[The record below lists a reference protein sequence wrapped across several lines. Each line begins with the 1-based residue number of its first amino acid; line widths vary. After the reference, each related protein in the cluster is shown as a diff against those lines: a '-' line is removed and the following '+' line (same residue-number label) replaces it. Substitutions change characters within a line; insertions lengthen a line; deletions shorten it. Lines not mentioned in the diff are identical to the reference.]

1 MKKQISKTA
10 KKTTPKKKVAVKSKK
25 TVKSKPAKSKAPK
38 VVKLVVK
45 PAVATP
51 TSNDS
56 IITDAQEIKNA
67 KRDKVKILEGGV
79 AKKETSQFELN
90 ELVNKL
96 IYKAKH
102 QKRNRNALQF
112 KEIRA
117 MFDSYN
123 WTGQLYEAITDKLLE
138 AGVEVLDEENYDE
151 SIEVNSIKSKLSSS
165 DKLTDNVKALLGVL
179 GESKLLTHT
188 EEIELAKLLVD
199 PDAENRNYARDK
211 LVIANLRLVVKNVR
225 IYLNRGLD
233 LDDLFQEGCMGLMK
247 AIEKFDYKLGNKF
260 STYATWWIR
269 QAITRSI
276 ADHSKTIRVPV
287 HMNEL
292 INQVIKKQ
300 TELENELGRAPTI
313 DELTEGLGGAS
324 RGFSQGKVSQ
334 LKKIAVNPA
343 SIDKPVGDEKDN
355 NFADFAVDEVSKRPD
370 QHLDED
376 LLTDEFDSF
385 LKKNLT
391 DREQDVIRMRFG
403 ISPYIQEYTLDEIA
417 QKYGN
422 TRERVRQIEAKAL
435 RKLKHPSKS
444 KKFESFM

>member
-123 WTGQLYEAITDKLLE
+123 
-138 AGVEVLDEENYDE
+138 
-151 SIEVNSIKSKLSSS
+151 
-165 DKLTDNVKALLGVL
+165 
-179 GESKLLTHT
+179 
-188 EEIELAKLLVD
+188 
-199 PDAENRNYARDK
+199 
-211 LVIANLRLVVKNVR
+211 
-225 IYLNRGLD
+225 
-233 LDDLFQEGCMGLMK
+233 
-247 AIEKFDYKLGNKF
+247 
-260 STYATWWIR
+260 
-269 QAITRSI
+269 
-276 ADHSKTIRVPV
+276 
-287 HMNEL
+287 
-292 INQVIKKQ
+292 
-300 TELENELGRAPTI
+300 
-313 DELTEGLGGAS
+313 
-324 RGFSQGKVSQ
+324 
-334 LKKIAVNPA
+334 
-343 SIDKPVGDEKDN
+343 
-355 NFADFAVDEVSKRPD
+355 
-370 QHLDED
+370 
-376 LLTDEFDSF
+376 
-385 LKKNLT
+385 
-391 DREQDVIRMRFG
+391 
-403 ISPYIQEYTLDEIA
+403 
-417 QKYGN
+417 
-422 TRERVRQIEAKAL
+422 
-435 RKLKHPSKS
+435 
-444 KKFESFM
+444 

>member
-1 MKKQISKTA
+1 MKNIKKSKKHKIISKT
-10 KKTTPKKKVAVKSKK
+10 KKKNTKAKEKLTDNQASAKLELKRAKHDRVK
-25 TVKSKPAKSKAPK
+25 A
-38 VVKLVVK
+38 LEG
-45 PAVATP
+45 AVAKP
-51 TSNDS
+51 D
-56 IITDAQEIKNA
+56 
-67 KRDKVKILEGGV
+67 V
-79 AKKETSQFELN
+79 SQFELN
-90 ELVNKL
+90 ELIGKLAGDVKKRGRNKNQL
-96 IYKAKH
+96 K
-102 QKRNRNALQF
+102 F
-112 KEIRA
+112 KKIRTV
-117 MFDSYN
+117 FDRYN
-123 WTGQLYEAITDKLLE
+123 WTTQLYDDITDKLLE
-138 AGVEVLDEENYDE
+138 RGIEVIDEEGYDE
-151 SIEVNSIKSKLSSS
+151 SLEVNTIRSKLSTS

-179 GESKLLTHT
+179 GESKLLSHN

-199 PDAENRNYARDK
+199 ADLENRRYARDK

-300 TELENELGRAPTI
+300 SELANELGREPTI
-313 DELTEGLGGAS
+313 DELTEGLGGTAK
-324 RGFSQGKVSQ
+324 GFNQQKVSQ

-355 NFADFAVDEVSKRPD
+355 NFADFAVDNVSKRPD

-376 LLTDEFDSF
+376 LLTDNFDEF

-403 ISPYIQEYTLDEIA
+403 ITPYIQEYTLDEIA

-444 KKFESFM
+444 KKFESFL